1 MKILYISNGSN
12 FVGAGGM
19 EYHLVDITNW
29 LEAKGV
35 ETALAVRK
43 GTYIQRN
50 LLHDRPNVYP
60 LSWTGFNKIL
70 SFFQM
75 AKAIR
80 DFSPDIISIN
90 RERDIIRVF
99 YVTKCMSFFL
109 KKRPKIVSVF
119 HNVGWKGSFSLEKL
133 DGLIFPN
140 NYIKQGYVPSGARAE
155 NKSAVLYHGVHLIK
169 VDPLLKLN
177 PSRPRKYF
185 KEIGFPLIGMI
196 GELRKNQSELIDVAY
211 HLKKRISD
219 FTMAIV
225 GRGTEEEVG
234 SLKRKID
241 RMGLAKNFIITGGVG
256 REHIPDIFYDL
267 DISVT
272 TNRSEPF
279 GIVFIESLASY
290 TPLIA
295 YDSGGPVEVVEKG
308 GGILVKGGPEEMA
321 GKIYALLSDNELRKS
336 LAIAGRTAAEKYFS
350 VDAMGEQHYNFYLN
364 ILKTGS
370 L

>member
-1 MKILYISNGSN
+1 
-12 FVGAGGM
+12 VGAGGM

-50 LLHDRPNVYP
+50 LLFNRPNVYP
-60 LSWTGFNKIL
+60 LSWTGFNKFL

-75 AKAIR
+75 AEAIR

-99 YVTKCMSFFL
+99 YVAKCMSLFL
-109 KKRPKIVSVF
+109 KKKPKIVSVF

-140 NYIKQGYVPSGARAE
+140 NFMKQGYVPPGARAE
-155 NKSAVLYHGVHLIK
+155 NKSAVIHHGVHLTSI
-169 VDPLLKLN
+169 DPLLKLN

-185 KEIGFPLIGMI
+185 KGIGFPLIGMV

-211 HLKKRISD
+211 HLKKKISD

-225 GRGTEEEVG
+225 GRGTEEEVS
-234 SLKRKID
+234 SLKEKID
-241 RMGLAKNFIITGGVG
+241 RMGLAKNFIITGGID

-295 YDSGGPVEVVEKG
+295 YDSGGPVEIVEKG

-321 GKIYALLSDNELRKS
+321 RKMYTLLSDNELRKS
-336 LAIAGRTAAEKYFS
+336 LAIAGRAAAEKYFS
-350 VDAMGEQHYNFYLN
+350 VDAMGEQHYNFYLS
-364 ILKTGS
+364 ILKKGS